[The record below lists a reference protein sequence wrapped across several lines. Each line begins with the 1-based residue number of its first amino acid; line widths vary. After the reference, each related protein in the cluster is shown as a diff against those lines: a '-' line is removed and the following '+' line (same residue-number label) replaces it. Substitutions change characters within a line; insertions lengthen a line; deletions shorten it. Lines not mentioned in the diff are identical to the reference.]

1 MDRVFGTIARQIA
14 RAGARLA
21 AIDWR
26 AVLVALLGRG
36 ALVLAGSALVLAGWI
51 LVLAQWAAPLA
62 RRGVRIA
69 RRTGVRLGGWTLRR
83 PRTALGAGLA
93 VSLAAAAVVVLWPA
107 PRLDLSA
114 SLDCLALN
122 IYHERRGEPLEGKI
136 AVGQVVMNRVG
147 DPAFPAGVCDVVK
160 QGGERPRDRCQF
172 SWWCDGLSDR
182 PDDAGAW
189 EDIKGLAGKILAGG
203 LEDPTRGAL
212 WYHADRVTPD
222 WQMDIIRQGKIGQHV
237 FYIRQ
242 SQ

>member
-1 MDRVFGTIARQIA
+1 MIAREIA
-14 RAGARLA
+14 RACVRLA

-26 AVLVALLGRG
+26 AVLRRGAILAAALGRG
-36 ALVLAGSALVLAGWI
+36 ALVLARSALVLAGWI

-69 RRTGVRLGGWTLRR
+69 WRSWVRLGRWALRR

-93 VSLAAAAVVVLWPA
+93 VSLAAASIVVLWPA

-122 IYHERRGEPLEGKI
+122 IYHEARGEPLEGKI
-136 AVGQVVMNRVG
+136 AVGQVIMNRVG
-147 DPAFPAGVCDVVK
+147 DPDFPAGVCEVVK

-189 EDIKGLAGKILAGG
+189 QDSKGLAGKILAGG

-212 WYHADRVTPD
+212 WYHVDLVTPD
-222 WQMDIIRQGKIGQHV
+222 WQMDIVRQGKIGRHV
-237 FYIRQ
+237 FYVRQ
-242 SQ
+242 SR